1 MQFNYFHKMIYFRPL
16 KIWRVVRVA
25 EGARLESVYM
35 PKVYR
40 EFESL
45 TLRQVSVS
53 NSLKA
58 CKSSVYAL
66 FYFSSFLKMCQ
77 FVYILGFLG
86 GFFFCRRKKET
97 KHQDI

>member
-16 KIWRVVRVA
+16 KNWRVVRVA

-45 TLRQVSVS
+45 TLRQKIRARTKSVS
-53 NSLKA
+53 DAYSL
-58 CKSSVYAL
+58 
-66 FYFSSFLKMCQ
+66 
-77 FVYILGFLG
+77 
-86 GFFFCRRKKET
+86 
-97 KHQDI
+97 